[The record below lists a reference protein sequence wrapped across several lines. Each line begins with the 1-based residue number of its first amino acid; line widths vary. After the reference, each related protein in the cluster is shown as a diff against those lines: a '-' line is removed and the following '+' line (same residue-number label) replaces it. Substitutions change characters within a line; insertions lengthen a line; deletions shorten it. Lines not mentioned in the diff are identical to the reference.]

1 MTFAIAQVLVRETVE
16 ENLRDHCRMLDVAAQ
31 HRADLIVFPEMS
43 MTGYTREKAAE
54 LAFDVDDA
62 GLDPL
67 KSAAAAQHI
76 IAVAGAPVRMNGA
89 LHIGSFILFPDH
101 SRSLYVKRFLHPGE
115 ELHFSSSFDHDPLIR
130 AGGERISLAICAD
143 IDHPDHARQ
152 ASDRRSSVY
161 AASIFF
167 TPGGTAEAHDRMRA
181 CASTHSM
188 DILISNYCGP
198 VCNMD
203 SGGGSAY
210 WSRQGE
216 LVGALQADEPGLLLV
231 EKAQGG
237 WSCEAVPF
245 SPTP

>member
-1 MTFAIAQVLVRETVE
+1 MTFAIAQPLPRDTVE
-16 ENLRDHCRMLDVAAQ
+16 ENLRNHCRMLDIAAQ

-54 LAFDVDDA
+54 LAFGVDDA
-62 GLDPL
+62 RLGPL
-67 KSAAAAQHI
+67 KSAAASQHI
-76 IAVAGAPVRMNGA
+76 IAVAGAPIRMNGA
-89 LHIGSFILFPDH
+89 LYIGSFLLFPDQ
-101 SRSLYVKRFLHPGE
+101 SQSLYVKQFLHAGE
-115 ELHFSSSFDHDPLIR
+115 ELHFNSSFDHDPLIR

-152 ASDRRSSVY
+152 ACDRRSSVY

-167 TPGGTAEAHDRMRA
+167 TPGGTSDAHDRMRA

-198 VCNMD
+198 VCNME
-203 SGGGSAY
+203 SGGRSAY